1 MLRCCGFSGLLT
13 IVYVTTTVVAAEPL
27 ASHKADVYQRGAV
40 AADHPAASEAGVS
53 MLRQGGNVIDAA
65 VATAVMLS
73 VVRPGSSGL
82 GGGGFLLFWDA
93 TTQRAI
99 AYDYRERAPL
109 AATAA
114 MFADQATVGDNSR
127 RGIRAVAVPGEI
139 AGLCKIH
146 QQHGKLPLATVL
158 EPALAAARDGFV
170 PDLHERE
177 AQQSMIAEFKRHPDW
192 TTRFARLWNDYLN
205 RGVPWKPDERW
216 HSPQRPAL
224 ELLARTGLAAWETG
238 PLGQALIEFS
248 QQHGGLITTADLAAA
263 GPVARTPLQ
272 LKYRGDT
279 VLTMPPPSS
288 GGLALMQ
295 TMQALVAWEQR
306 TGRRWKDLP
315 DADRWHVLIEIWQHA
330 FADRAEYLGDAD
342 FVKVPVQPLSE
353 PAYAERI
360 AARIDLTKTLAA
372 EAYGR
377 AIVPDDQGTSHFSVM
392 DAAGNA
398 VACTETINTS
408 FGSLMVEPRFGI
420 VLNNEM
426 DDFTAVP
433 GQVNAFG
440 LRQSPANAI
449 APRKKP
455 LSSMTPTIVLREG
468 RPIWAVGA
476 SGGPRIITT
485 TIQVLLNGLEFN
497 RSAQEAVSLP
507 RGHHQWYP
515 REVLLEAGLWPTLDA
530 ALRERGHRPKKVSEL
545 AASQAIRR
553 TTAGFDAGSDSRK
566 HGRPAGW

>member
-1 MLRCCGFSGLLT
+1 MQHQSWFLRFVVCCCLT
-13 IVYVTTTVVAAEPL
+13 TMVTAAEPA
-27 ASHKADVYQRGAV
+27 ASAPSPLYQRGAV

-65 VATAVMLS
+65 VATALMLS
-73 VVRPGSSGL
+73 VVRPASSGL

-109 AATAA
+109 SANATMFQDHAAI
-114 MFADQATVGDNSR
+114 GDDSR
-127 RGIRAVAVPGEI
+127 HGMRAVAVPGEI

-146 QQHGKLPLATVL
+146 QQHGKLPLAIVL
-158 EPALAAARDGFV
+158 QPALAAAREGIV
-170 PDLHERE
+170 PDPHERE
-177 AQQSMIAEFKRHPDW
+177 AQRSMIAEFRKHPDW
-192 TTRFARLWNDYLN
+192 PTRFAGLWNGYLN
-205 RGVPWKPDERW
+205 RGVPWKEHERW
-216 HSPQRPAL
+216 SSPQRPAL
-224 ELLARTGLAAWETG
+224 ELLAQSGLSAWETG

-248 QQHGGLITTADLAAA
+248 QQHGGLLTTADLAAA

-272 LKYRGDT
+272 LTYRGDT

-288 GGLALMQ
+288 GGIALMQ
-295 TMQALVAWEQR
+295 TLQALVAWEQR
-306 TGRRWKDLP
+306 SGRRWKELP
-315 DADRWHVLIEIWQHA
+315 QADRWHVLIEIWQHA

-342 FVKVPVQPLSE
+342 FVKVPVQQLSE

-360 AARIDLTKTLAA
+360 AARIDLTKTLPV

-377 AIVPDDQGTSHFSVM
+377 ALIPDDHGTSHFSVM
-392 DAAGNA
+392 DADGNA

-420 VLNNEM
+420 VLNNQM

-433 GQVNAFG
+433 GKVNAFG
-440 LRQSPANAI
+440 LRQSAANAI

-455 LSSMTPTIVLREG
+455 LSSMTPTIVLRDG

-476 SGGPRIITT
+476 SGGPKIITA
-485 TIQVLLNGLEFN
+485 TIQVLLNGLEFD
-497 RSAQEAVSLP
+497 RSAQEAVSAP

-515 REVLLEAGLWPTLDA
+515 RDVLLEGGLWTALDT
-530 ALRERGHRPKKVSEL
+530 ALRERGHQTKKVSEL
-545 AASQAIRR
+545 AAAQAIRR
-553 TTAGFDAGSDSRK
+553 TAAGFDAGSDPRK